1 MFKAMLGVYLIIG
14 ILSLFYRTDC
24 LHKDL
29 ETQGPFV
36 KVRIYQVLIAL
47 MAILAWPFRLA
58 DLREKKPKG
67 IQILLEVSVAFQEVA
82 QERGEEEI
90 DRHTMGFIISKFILM
105 NKQFGSKFCRE
116 HLKYELEK
124 YKKEG
129 LRGDYVEGG
138 ASLKIAQ

>member
-1 MFKAMLGVYLIIG
+1 MFKAILGAYLIIG
-14 ILSLFYRTDC
+14 ILSLFYRMDR

-29 ETQGPFV
+29 ETQGPFI
-36 KVRIYQVLIAL
+36 KVRIYQVIIAL

-58 DLREKKPKG
+58 DLQDEKPNG
-67 IQILLEVSVAFQEVA
+67 IDILLDVSEAFQEVA
-82 QERGEEEI
+82 KERGEEI